1 MRDRHEHDDGG
12 GKAISGWA
20 RAVVVEEAG
29 GMCPHCAQRREEC
42 DDSPSLR

>member
-20 RAVVVEEAG
+20 MAFVVEEAG
-29 GMCPHCAQRREEC
+29 GMWAHCAQRREEC
-42 DDSPSLR
+42 GGRPPLG